1 MAEYIYIIGDDC
13 NVGVTIWTKG
23 GNLPVI
29 GMKKNFLSS
38 NTFFQVGEKKYT
50 NNTSILHLF
59 LYLCTVLYKNRN
71 RENTQTV

>member
-29 GMKKNFLSS
+29 GMKKIFLSS
-38 NTFFQVGEKKYT
+38 NTFFSGRGEK
-50 NNTSILHLF
+50 IH
-59 LYLCTVLYKNRN
+59 
-71 RENTQTV
+71 E